1 MERIELARLLGW
13 RGDCSGA
20 QANRSFSPSSAA
32 ELRSWLAEAAAGEG
46 NVFLFDRTWGAGER
60 ARAEALLAEPDRG
73 GNPARGW
80 LCLPTGGSSGGVKFA
95 RHDQDTLSA
104 AAAGFRGHFSL
115 RTVNAVGI
123 LPLHH
128 VSGFMAWIRCELSGG
143 RYIQADWKGVE
154 RGEFPSIAGD
164 EWVISLVPT
173 QLQRLLASE
182 AASDWLRRF
191 RCVLLGGGPSWP
203 ALLNLAAERR
213 IPLAPSYGMTETAA
227 MVAALRPEQFLAGA
241 GGGYDPM
248 PHVRIEL
255 DPTGLVSIEGE
266 SVFRGYYPLLG
277 DSSRVEPNDVGAW
290 EAGRL
295 RILGRSDQMIISG
308 GEKVAP
314 AEVEAAILSTGLVAD
329 VAVLGVPDPD
339 WGARVVAFVPET
351 LDAGR
356 EAALLAGL
364 RSTLA
369 AFKLPKQFVV
379 VRPWP
384 RSGQGKVNRQRL
396 LEAWRTQP
404 GG

>member
-13 RGDCSGA
+13 RGESTGA
-20 QANRSFSPSSAA
+20 RANRSFSPSSAA

-46 NVFLFDRTWGAGER
+46 NVFLFDRAWGATER
-60 ARAEALLAEPDRG
+60 AQAEAILAEPDRG
-73 GNPARGW
+73 GDRARGW

-95 RHDQDTLSA
+95 RHDQDTLAA

-115 RTVNAVGI
+115 GTVNAVGV

-154 RGEFPSIAGD
+154 RGEFPAIDGD

-203 ALLNLAAERR
+203 ALLHQAAGRR

-227 MVAALRPEQFLAGA
+227 MVAALRPEKFLAGA

-255 DPTGLVSIEGE
+255 DHTGLVCIEGA
-266 SVFRGYYPLLG
+266 SVFRGYYPQWS
-277 DSSRVEPNDVGAW
+277 DARRIEPNDVGAW

-314 AEVEAAILSTGLVAD
+314 AEVEAAILSTGLVHD

-339 WGARVVAFVPET
+339 WGSRVVAFVPEP
-351 LDAGR
+351 LDSGPEAG
-356 EAALLAGL
+356 LLAAL

-369 AFKLPKQFVV
+369 PFKLPKQFVV
-379 VRPWP
+379 VSPWP

-396 LEAWRTQP
+396 LEAWRSS
-404 GG
+404 GR